1 MSSKYKLQAL
11 RIPAGWSIGWNTF
24 TEVDPQSIQ
33 NTTSD
38 KWYEYEFDEDM
49 FQATNT
55 HLKLIIDLGW
65 YPSYDP
71 NGSFGLVLIRRHDT
85 IESQGIWDRPLKE
98 IKTRDKSKIVTAIEN
113 WMIAPI

>member
-1 MSSKYKLQAL
+1 MSSKHKLQAL

-24 TEVDPQSIQ
+24 TEVDPQSMK

-38 KWYEYEFDEDM
+38 RCYEYEFDEDM
-49 FQATNT
+49 FQATSTYLNLT
-55 HLKLIIDLGW
+55 IDLGW
-65 YPSYDP
+65 YPSYHS
-71 NGSFGLVLIRRHDT
+71 NGSFVLVLIKELR
-85 IESQGIWDRPLKE
+85 WDQPLKT